1 MGHLSF
7 FRSIGT
13 PLHTPVSMAVL
24 ALPLIFLS
32 STSQGQTREQEI
44 AASTAESGKSQPVP
58 GLDHPSWTLR
68 LEPMAW
74 YASFA
79 GDLEMPG
86 NPGTAQNAFDL
97 ENFDLDEPRFAP
109 VGFVHIQFDKW
120 RFSVGGVFVS
130 ADDREGS
137 VDQGGTLGDLNL
149 AAGDVTNSSIDF
161 WSAEIQAAYRLI
173 HKKMG
178 TTQDGKDRVVFGLEP
193 VVGVRMYSAD
203 VEIEALSGASSGLS
217 TSGDDTFYEPIAGLK
232 LEGEFAEAFTVD
244 LQTNF
249 GYGPWNDRESFS
261 WDIMIG
267 GAWRPIPNVGV
278 RIGYRQLLFDLE
290 SGSGSETF
298 HLDGSLA
305 GLMLGVEVRF

>member
-1 MGHLSF
+1 
-7 FRSIGT
+7 
-13 PLHTPVSMAVL
+13 MAAV
-24 ALPLIFLS
+24 ALPLIFLCS
-32 STSQGQTREQEI
+32 AAQGQSAGQEI
-44 AASTAESGKSQPVP
+44 AASTDDSTQSQEGP
-58 GLDHPSWTLR
+58 GLDHPSWTIR
-68 LEPMAW
+68 VEPMAW

-86 NPGTAQNAFDL
+86 SPGTTQNAFDI
-97 ENFDLDEPRFAP
+97 ENFDLDEPRLSP
-109 VGFVHIQFDKW
+109 VGFVHLQFDRW
-120 RFSVGGVFVS
+120 RFSVGGVFIS

-137 VDQGGTLGDLNL
+137 VDQGGILGDLTL
-149 AAGDVTNSSIDF
+149 ATGDVTNSSIDF
-161 WSAEIQAAYRLI
+161 WAAELQAAYRLI
-173 HKKMG
+173 HKRMG

-193 VVGVRMYSAD
+193 VIGVRMYSAD

-217 TSGDDTFYEPIAGLK
+217 TSADDMFYEPIAGLK
-232 LEGEFAEAFTVD
+232 LEGEFAEEFTVD

-267 GAWRPIPNVGV
+267 GAWRPIPNLGV

-305 GLMLGVEVRF
+305 GLMLGVELRF